1 VTITSAAITLFLVMD
16 PLGNI
21 PIFLSLLEEIEP
33 RRRLRII
40 VREMLMALAI
50 LLIFLFFGRYILT
63 GLGISEPALS
73 IGGGVILFLIA
84 LRMIFPRVEA
94 NTESGARADS
104 MPGQEPLLVPL
115 AVPLVAGPSAM
126 AMVILFATQ
135 YPDLMFNWLAALLIA
150 WFASSL
156 ILLSAE
162 VLRKYLGKRV
172 IKAVERL
179 MGMILTTLAVEML
192 LNGIESYMSS
202 GA

>member
-1 VTITSAAITLFLVMD
+1 MTIVSAAITLFLVMD

-21 PIFLSLLEEIEP
+21 PIFLSLLEEMEP

-40 VREMLMALAI
+40 VREMVIALAI
-50 LLIFLFFGRYILT
+50 LMLFLFFGQYILT
-63 GLGISEPALS
+63 GLHISEPAIS

-84 LRMIFPRVEA
+84 LRMIFPRPES
-94 NTESGARADS
+94 NTEAGARADHT
-104 MPGQEPLLVPL
+104 PGQEPLLVPL

-126 AMVILFATQ
+126 AIVILFATQ
-135 YPDLMFNWLAALLIA
+135 YPGQLLNWAIALLIA

-192 LNGIESYMSS
+192 LGGIETYLT
-202 GA
+202 G